1 MPDIEQLKTKADEEF
16 NLLKQRADQMGIE
29 YGPNIGKETLRAR
42 INDVLNSSNT
52 TKEDTPSWIKRKN
65 IKDKALRL
73 IRVRIT
79 NMNTDKKNIPGE
91 IITVYNRN
99 VGRVS
104 KYIPFGPEE
113 SLDGYHI
120 PYIIYAYLK
129 NKKFASRTKRKG
141 QLHPTTKLVNE
152 YQLEVLPQLTEA
164 ELKKLSNDQKIK
176 QSIDTTAGS
185 LI

>member
-1 MPDIEQLKTKADEEF
+1 MPNIEQLKTKADEEL
-16 NLLKQRADQMGIE
+16 NLLKQRADQMGIA
-29 YGPNIGKETLRAR
+29 YGPNISKETLKNR
-42 INDVLNSSNT
+42 INEHLGVVMPEQ
-52 TKEDTPSWIKRKN
+52 KESPAWIKRRN
-65 IKDKALRL
+65 IKNKAMRL

-79 NMNTDKKNIPGE
+79 NMNPDKKNIPGE

-104 KYIPFGPEE
+104 KYIPFGAEE
-113 SLDGYHI
+113 SMDGYHI

-129 NKKFASRTKRKG
+129 NKKFASRTKKKG

-164 ELKKLSNDQKIK
+164 ELKKLSDDQKIK
-176 QSIDTTAGS
+176 QSIDTTTGT